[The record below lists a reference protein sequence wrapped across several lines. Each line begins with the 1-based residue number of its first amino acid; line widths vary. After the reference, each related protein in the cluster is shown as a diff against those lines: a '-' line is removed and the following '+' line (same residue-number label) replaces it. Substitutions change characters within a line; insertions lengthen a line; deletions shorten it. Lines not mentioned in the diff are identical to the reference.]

1 MNEAEAS
8 PLHIAAHGKGW
19 LVVEKP
25 AGLSVHNDPDRDL
38 ISLMARFPGFGL
50 HAVHRLDRDTS
61 GLILLACRRD
71 VFHALNHQFTQGK
84 VDKEYLALV
93 HGRLEQPPD
102 RQWANWDFSLAK
114 TSGGRTN
121 IPGNGKRLPCLTR
134 YRVEGSTNRYTLLR
148 CRLVTGRKHQ
158 IRRHAALAGH
168 PVLGDRRYGSSRACR
183 YLARH
188 HHFTRLALHAA
199 LLRFQPPEAAA
210 YSVLQS
216 SRLP

>member
-8 PLHIAAHGKGW
+8 PVHIAAHGKGW
-19 LVVEKP
+19 LVAEKP
-25 AGLSVHNDPDRDL
+25 AGMSVHNDPGRDL
-38 ISLMARFPGFGL
+38 ISLTARFLATAPGETERLSFDPGFGL

-71 VFHALNHQFTQGK
+71 VFRALNHQFTQGK

-102 RQWANWDFSLAK
+102 RQWANWDFPLTKAP
-114 TSGGRTN
+114 GGRGN
-121 IPGNGKRLPCLTR
+121 IQGNGRRLPCLTR
-134 YRVEGSTNRYTLLR
+134 YRVEGNTNRYTLLR

-168 PVLGDRRYGSSRACR
+168 PVLGDR
-183 YLARH
+183 
-188 HHFTRLALHAA
+188 
-199 LLRFQPPEAAA
+199 Q
-210 YSVLQS
+210 
-216 SRLP
+216 